1 MARKINVRKIL
12 DELIKKTSH
21 NSIAS
26 SWHISKHSVSDV
38 AARGLELGIL
48 PEGPVSENGRLLV
61 QAVLPEKRSLRK
73 RVMSRWTLRRSS
85 KSSITQEPHSSYCG
99 KNTRSNAS
107 AMARLQ

>member
-12 DELIKKTSH
+12 DELIKKASH

-48 PEGPVSENGRLLV
+48 PEGPVPDMVFVIVFKGTVLSRENPQIIMRNSP
-61 QAVLPEKRSLRK
+61 VLSSPYQEWEKRVIFIPPFAYS
-73 RVMSRWTLRRSS
+73 
-85 KSSITQEPHSSYCG
+85 
-99 KNTRSNAS
+99 
-107 AMARLQ
+107 